1 MLVRLKRPVSLK
13 TSGKHLDGDIQASPW
28 SGWHS
33 KAVPQLYT
41 HHFSKG
47 SLVTSTRTRFKVH
60 KSCRP
65 WGCWT
70 PVGLC
75 ASRSEFPSVKW
86 GEEHFSLI
94 PPPSGCPSEGRNFA
108 HCHPSFRRFAGLIPN
123 FSVLFCVSDI
133 CDHQNLFHGL
143 CSGTELSTCWE
154 GDRVPR
160 AGALFTS
167 KRS

>member
-1 MLVRLKRPVSLK
+1 MLVRLKRPIGLK

-70 PVGLC
+70 PVELC

-86 GEEHFSLI
+86 EEEHFSLI
-94 PPPSGCPSEGRNFA
+94 PPPSGCPSEGRIA

-123 FSVLFCVSDI
+123 FSV
-133 CDHQNLFHGL
+133 
-143 CSGTELSTCWE
+143 LSTCWE